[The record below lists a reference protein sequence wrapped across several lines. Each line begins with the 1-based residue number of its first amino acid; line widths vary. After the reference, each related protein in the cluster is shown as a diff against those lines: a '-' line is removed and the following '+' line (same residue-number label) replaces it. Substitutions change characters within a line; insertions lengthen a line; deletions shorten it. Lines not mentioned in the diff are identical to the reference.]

1 VIGNI
6 HDLIAAVGAC
16 RRRGYAIQSAE
27 QSVFNAL
34 MILRFMHDDAMTS
47 APQFDQTTV
56 RVWRKARAANRQ
68 IVTPQRQ
75 EERGRFASVVDKVI
89 GMTFSAL
96 PQALIETIG
105 AAGAVLTTV
114 CWVPQATKI
123 IRERDT
129 RAISLPG
136 TTLCV
141 IGVLLWLVYG
151 LAIVDG
157 PLIGSSVITL
167 AITSIIL
174 VLKIRHG

>member
-1 VIGNI
+1 
-6 HDLIAAVGAC
+6 
-16 RRRGYAIQSAE
+16 
-27 QSVFNAL
+27 
-34 MILRFMHDDAMTS
+34 MTL
-47 APQFDQTTV
+47 
-56 RVWRKARAANRQ
+56 
-68 IVTPQRQ
+68 
-75 EERGRFASVVDKVI
+75 
-89 GMTFSAL
+89 SAL
-96 PQALIETIG
+96 PPGLIEAIG

-123 IRERDT
+123 IRDRDT

-157 PLIGSSVITL
+157 PLIGSSIVTL
-167 AITSIIL
+167 AMTSIIL